1 MTGLKG
7 QAIKNATKP
16 GLGELCVTDGKSSAG
31 FFSCSLLLAACL
43 FTSSVCA
50 DMFFGVK
57 TGPMMVDV
65 STDKNPI
72 NLALNLGYQLDTRIA
87 DLSLAGEVNRTLRD
101 GETGRGEDL
110 EFESEA
116 IYLVYRSPRSLF
128 VSLRGGI
135 AWDKVVIDG
144 NSSRDDGLLFGA
156 GFGIVAGKTLIQIEY
171 TSIAGDANFLSLSL
185 EF

>member
-1 MTGLKG
+1 MTGFMD
-7 QAIKNATKP
+7 QVVMSTDQP
-16 GLGELCVTDGKSSAG
+16 GLVDLCVKKSTPIAG
-31 FFSCSLLLAACL
+31 FFSCALLFAACL
-43 FTSSVCA
+43 FMSPAWA
-50 DMFFGVK
+50 D
-57 TGPMMVDV
+57 
-65 STDKNPI
+65 
-72 NLALNLGYQLDTRIA
+72 
-87 DLSLAGEVNRTLRD
+87 RTLRE
-101 GETGRGEDL
+101 GETRRGEDL

-116 IYLVYRSPRSLF
+116 IYLVYRTPRSLF

>member
-1 MTGLKG
+1 MTGLID
-7 QAIKNATKP
+7 QAVKITDQTRRVD
-16 GLGELCVTDGKSSAG
+16 LCVKENKLLAG
-31 FFSCSLLLAACL
+31 FFSCALLFAACL
-43 FTSSVCA
+43 FTSPVFA

-57 TGPMMVDV
+57 TGLMMVDV

-87 DLSLAGEVNRTLRD
+87 ELSLAGEVNRTLRE
-101 GETGRGEDL
+101 GETRRGEDL

-116 IYLVYRSPRSLF
+116 IYLVYRTPRSLF

-144 NSSRDDGLLFGA
+144 NSSRDDGLLLGA

>member
-1 MTGLKG
+1 MTGFID
-7 QAIKNATKP
+7 QAVKSTNQP
-16 GLGELCVTDGKSSAG
+16 GLVDLCVKESTPISG
-31 FFSCSLLLAACL
+31 FFSCALLFAACL
-43 FTSSVCA
+43 FTSPVCA

-72 NLALNLGYQLDTRIA
+72 NLALNLGYRLDTRAA
-87 DLSLAGEVNRTLRD
+87 DLSLAGEVNRTLRE
-101 GETGRGEDL
+101 GETRDGEDL

-116 IYLVYRSPRSLF
+116 IYLVYRTPRSLF

-144 NSSRDDGLLFGA
+144 KSSRDDGLLFGA
-156 GFGIVAGKTLIQIEY
+156 GFGIVAGKTLIQLEY

>member
-1 MTGLKG
+1 MTGFID
-7 QAIKNATKP
+7 QVVMSTDQP
-16 GLGELCVTDGKSSAG
+16 GLVDLSVKKSTPTAG
-31 FFSCSLLLAACL
+31 FFSCTLLVAACL
-43 FTSSVCA
+43 FMSPAWA

-57 TGPMMVDV
+57 AGPMMVDV

-72 NLALNLGYQLDTRIA
+72 NLALNIGYQLDTRVA
-87 DLSLAGEVNRTLRD
+87 ELSLAGEVNRTLRE
-101 GETGRGEDL
+101 GETRRGEDL

-116 IYLVYRSPRSLF
+116 IYLVYRTPRSLF

-144 NSSRDDGLLFGA
+144 NSSRGDGLLFGA

>member
-1 MTGLKG
+1 MTGLED
-7 QAIKNATKP
+7 QAVKSTDQP
-16 GLGELCVTDGKSSAG
+16 GLVDLCVTEGKPVAG
-31 FFSCSLLLAACL
+31 FFSCALLFAACL

-57 TGPMMVDV
+57 TGSMMVDV
-65 STDKNPI
+65 STDKNPV

-87 DLSLAGEVNRTLRD
+87 DLSLAGEVNRTLRE
-101 GETGRGEDL
+101 GETRRGEDL

-135 AWDKVVIDG
+135 AWDKIVIDG
-144 NSSRDDGLLFGA
+144 NSSRNDGLLFGA
-156 GFGIVAGKTLIQIEY
+156 GFGIVAGKTLIQLEY
-171 TSIAGDANFLSLSL
+171 TSIAGDANFFSLSL

>member
-1 MTGLKG
+1 MAGFID
-7 QAIKNATKP
+7 QAVKSTDQP
-16 GLGELCVTDGKSSAG
+16 RLVDLCVKENKPVAG
-31 FFSCSLLLAACL
+31 FLSCALLLTACL
-43 FTSSVCA
+43 FTSPVSA

-57 TGPMMVDV
+57 TGLMMVDV

-72 NLALNLGYQLDTRIA
+72 NLALNLGYQLDTRVA
-87 DLSLAGEVNRTLRD
+87 ELALAGEVNRTLSE
-101 GETGRGEDL
+101 GETRGGEDV

-144 NSSRDDGLLFGA
+144 ISSRDDGLLFGA

-171 TSIAGDANFLSLSL
+171 TSIAGDANFFSLSL

>member
-1 MTGLKG
+1 MAGFIDQAVKRTGQPRLVD
-7 QAIKNATKP
+7 
-16 GLGELCVTDGKSSAG
+16 LCVKENKTVVG
-31 FFSCSLLLAACL
+31 FFSCALLFAACL
-43 FTSSVCA
+43 FTLPACA

-57 TGPMMVDV
+57 TGSMMVDV

-72 NLALNLGYQLDTRIA
+72 NLALNIGYRLDTRVA
-87 DLSLAGEVNRTLRD
+87 DLSLAGEVNRTLRE
-101 GETGRGEDL
+101 GETRRGEDL

-116 IYLVYRSPRSLF
+116 IYLVYRTPRSLF

-144 NSSRDDGLLFGA
+144 NSSRDNGLLVGA